1 MKNRLKLSML
11 LVATSAAVVAA
22 GPLPTTAQPAAAE
35 PGQPYLAPLHRSTA
49 PLNDRYIVSVDAA
62 FDASKLLNRA
72 GVKPL
77 FTYTSVL
84 SGFAAELSAA
94 QLRTVRTTPGVTA
107 VEQDSEIKALETG
120 AANSRV
126 PASTWGLDRIDQQ
139 SLPLDGRYDTRS
151 TGKGVT
157 AYVIDTGIDFEHEQF
172 GGRAKPGYDAIGDGR
187 EGKDCQGHGTH
198 VSGTVAGRTYG
209 VAPEA
214 DLVSVRVLDCQGK
227 GTWSGILAGFD
238 WVADNAKQPAVLN
251 GSLGGPKSTAVN
263 SAATALSRRGVLP
276 ILAAGNDAE
285 DACSVSPASAKGVVT
300 VGATDRTDK
309 QSGFSNHGKCLS
321 LFAPGTAIESAKLG
335 GGTTTLNGTS
345 MASPH
350 VAGVAAL
357 YKAEHP
363 DATADELAD
372 WLGGS
377 ATQNKLSAVSEG
389 SPNRLLF
396 TDGL

>member
-1 MKNRLKLSML
+1 MKLSMF
-11 LVATSAAVVAA
+11 LVATSAVVVAA
-22 GPLPTTAQPAAAE
+22 GPLPTMGGPASAQP
-35 PGQPYLAPLHRSTA
+35 YSAPLHRSAA
-49 PLNDRYIVSVDAA
+49 PLLDRYIVSVDAA
-62 FDASKLLNRA
+62 FDASTLLNRA

-84 SGFAAELSAA
+84 RGFAAELTPT
-94 QLRTVRTTPGVTA
+94 QLKTIRATPGVTA
-107 VEQDSEIKALETG
+107 VEEDSEIEAQGTAPAK
-120 AANSRV
+120 SPV
-126 PASTWGLDRIDQQ
+126 PASSWGLDRIDQQ
-139 SLPLDGRYDTRS
+139 ELPLDGQYDAKS

-157 AYVIDTGIDFEHEQF
+157 AYVVDTGIDFGHEEF
-172 GGRAKPGYDAIGDGR
+172 GGRAEAGYDAIGDGR
-187 EGKDCQGHGTH
+187 QGRDCQGHGTH
-198 VSGTVAGRTYG
+198 VAGTVAGRTYG

-214 DLVSVRVLDCQGK
+214 DVVSVRVLDCKGK

-238 WVADNAKQPAVLN
+238 WVAANAEQPAVLN
-251 GSLGGPKSTAVN
+251 GSLGGPKSVAVN
-263 SAATALSRRGVLP
+263 NAATALSRRGVLP

-285 DACSVSPASAKGVVT
+285 DACSVSPASAEEVVT
-300 VGATDRTDK
+300 VGSTDRNDK
-309 QSGFSNHGKCLS
+309 QSSFSNHGRCLS
-321 LFAPGTAIESAKLG
+321 LYAPGAAIESAKLG
-335 GGTTTLNGTS
+335 GGSVSLNGTS

-363 DATADELAD
+363 DASPDELAQ

-377 ATQNKLSAVSEG
+377 ATQNRLSAVGEG

>member
-1 MKNRLKLSML
+1 MKNRLKLSMF
-11 LVATSAAVVAA
+11 LVATSAVVVAA
-22 GPLPTTAQPAAAE
+22 GPLPLTAPPAAAE
-35 PGQPYLAPLHRSTA
+35 PTQPYLAPLHRSAA
-49 PLNDRYIVSVDAA
+49 PLNNRYIVSIDAA

-77 FTYTSVL
+77 FTYNSVL
-84 SGFAAELSAA
+84 RGFAAELSAV
-94 QLRTVRTTPGVTA
+94 QLKTVRTTPGVTA
-107 VEQDSEIKALETG
+107 VEQDSEIKALETT
-120 AANSRV
+120 ASDSRV
-126 PASTWGLDRIDQQ
+126 PAPTWGLDRIDQQ
-139 SLPLDGRYDTRS
+139 ALPLDGRYDTRN

-157 AYVIDTGIDFEHEQF
+157 AYVLDTGIDYEHEQF
-172 GGRAKPGYDAIGDGR
+172 EGRAKPGYDAIGDGR
-187 EGKDCQGHGTH
+187 DGKDCQGHGTH
-198 VSGTVAGRTYG
+198 VAGTVAGRTYG

-214 DLVSVRVLDCQGK
+214 GLVSVRVLDCQGK

-263 SAATALSRRGVLP
+263 SAATALTRRGVLP
-276 ILAAGNDAE
+276 ILAAGNDAV
-285 DACSVSPASAKGVVT
+285 DACSVSPASADGVVT
-300 VGATDRTDK
+300 VGATDNTDK

-321 LFAPGTAIESAKLG
+321 LFAPGTAVESAKLG

-363 DATADELAD
+363 DATAGELAD
-372 WLGGS
+372 WLGGA
-377 ATQNKLSAVSEG
+377 ATRNKLTAVSED

>member
-1 MKNRLKLSML
+1 MRNRLKLSTF
-11 LVATSAAVVAA
+11 LVTTSAVVVAA
-22 GPLPTTAQPAAAE
+22 GPLPVTAQPASA
-35 PGQPYLAPLHRSTA
+35 QPYNAPLHRSAA
-49 PLNDRYIVSVDAA
+49 PLVDRYIVSTDAG

-84 SGFAAELSAA
+84 RGFAAELSAA
-94 QLRTVRTTPGVTA
+94 QLKTIRATPGVTA
-107 VEQDSEIKALETG
+107 VEEDSEIKALET
-120 AANSRV
+120 APPNSRV
-126 PASTWGLDRIDQQ
+126 PASSWGLDRIDQQ
-139 SLPLDGRYDTRS
+139 SLPLDGQYNPRN
-151 TGKGVT
+151 TGRGVT
-157 AYVIDTGIDFEHEQF
+157 AYVIDTGIDFDHEEF
-172 GGRAKPGYDAIGDGR
+172 GGRAQPGYDAIGDGR

-198 VSGTVAGRTYG
+198 VAGTVAGRTYG
-209 VAPEA
+209 AAPEA

-238 WVADNAKQPAVLN
+238 WVAANAKQPAVLN

-263 SAATALSRRGVLP
+263 RAATELSRRGVLP
-276 ILAAGNDAE
+276 ILAAGNDAV
-285 DACSVSPASAKGVVT
+285 DACTVSPASAEGVVT
-300 VGATDRTDK
+300 VGATDKTDR
-309 QSGFSNHGKCLS
+309 QSSFSNHGKCLS
-321 LFAPGTAIESAKLG
+321 MFAPGAAIVSAKLG
-335 GGTTTLNGTS
+335 GGSVALNGTS

-363 DATADELAD
+363 DATPAELAEWID
-372 WLGGS
+372 GA
-377 ATQNKLSAVSEG
+377 ATENKLSSVSEG

>member
-1 MKNRLKLSML
+1 MRNRLKLSMF
-11 LVATSAAVVAA
+11 LVATSAVVVAA
-22 GPLPTTAQPAAAE
+22 GPLPTTVQPASAE
-35 PGQPYLAPLHRSTA
+35 THSAPLHRSAA
-49 PLNDRYIVSVDAA
+49 PLLNRYIVSVDAA

-84 SGFAAELSAA
+84 RGFAAELTPT
-94 QLRTVRTTPGVTA
+94 QLKTIRATPGVTA
-107 VEQDSEIKALETG
+107 VEEDSEIEALET
-120 AANSRV
+120 APAKSLV
-126 PASTWGLDRIDQQ
+126 PASSWGLDRIDQQ
-139 SLPLDGRYDTRS
+139 ELPLDGRYDAKS

-157 AYVIDTGIDFEHEQF
+157 AYVIDTGIDFGHEEF
-172 GGRAKPGYDAIGDGR
+172 EGRARPGYDAIGDGR
-187 EGKDCQGHGTH
+187 QGKDCQGHGTH
-198 VSGTVAGRTYG
+198 VAGTVAGRTYG

-214 DLVSVRVLDCQGK
+214 DLVSVRVLDCKGK

-238 WVADNAKQPAVLN
+238 WVAANAKQPAVLN
-251 GSLGGPKSTAVN
+251 GSLGGPKSVAVN
-263 SAATALSRRGVLP
+263 NAATALSRQGVLP
-276 ILAAGNDAE
+276 VLAAGNDGV
-285 DACSVSPASAKGVVT
+285 DACSVSPASAEGVVT
-300 VGATDRTDK
+300 VGSTDRNDK

-321 LFAPGTAIESAKLG
+321 LYAPGAAIVSAKLG
-335 GGTTTLNGTS
+335 GGDVSLNGTS

-357 YKAEHP
+357 YQAEHP
-363 DATADELAD
+363 DASPEDLAE

-377 ATQNKLSAVSEG
+377 ATENRLSAVTQG

>member
-1 MKNRLKLSML
+1 
-11 LVATSAAVVAA
+11 
-22 GPLPTTAQPAAAE
+22 
-35 PGQPYLAPLHRSTA
+35 
-49 PLNDRYIVSVDAA
+49 
-62 FDASKLLNRA
+62 
-72 GVKPL
+72 
-77 FTYTSVL
+77 
-84 SGFAAELSAA
+84 
-94 QLRTVRTTPGVTA
+94 
-107 VEQDSEIKALETG
+107 
-120 AANSRV
+120 
-126 PASTWGLDRIDQQ
+126 
-139 SLPLDGRYDTRS
+139 
-151 TGKGVT
+151 
-157 AYVIDTGIDFEHEQF
+157 
-172 GGRAKPGYDAIGDGR
+172 
-187 EGKDCQGHGTH
+187 
-198 VSGTVAGRTYG
+198 
-209 VAPEA
+209 
-214 DLVSVRVLDCQGK
+214 
-227 GTWSGILAGFD
+227 
-238 WVADNAKQPAVLN
+238 
-251 GSLGGPKSTAVN
+251 

-300 VGATDRTDK
+300 VGATDSTDK